1 MMLFPRYSL
10 RWVLGGTALAGF
22 ALVAVRSAVQGSA
35 WAVGVTAGMAG
46 LLVFLAVYA
55 WLFFL
60 VWLVSTL
67 MRSMARQRSPE
78 GRSPFASMNP

>member
-10 RWVLGGTALAGF
+10 RWVLGGTALAGS
-22 ALVAVRSAVQGSA
+22 ALVVVRSATQGSA

-46 LLVFLAVYA
+46 LAVFLAVYA

-60 VWLVSTL
+60 VWLVSALLRTL
-67 MRSMARQRSPE
+67 TRSRTPE
-78 GRSPFASMNP
+78 GRSPFAPLNP